1 MRTLQLRALNVK
13 YNSEGDDPVVIVVDS
28 IDDDTDPNTWDSGT
42 SGATIRV
49 SDYDPDTDTDND
61 N

>member
-1 MRTLQLRALNVK
+1 MRTLRLPALNVK
-13 YNSEGDDPVVIVVDS
+13 CNEGDDPVVIVVDS

-42 SGATIRV
+42 SDATIRV
-49 SDYDPDTDTDND
+49 SDYDPDTDTGND